1 MNTDERGNPLSP
13 ESSAGPAGVDAPTA
27 VNPVLTG
34 APSVP
39 SPDAPPWQSAGYP
52 TNPPPAAD
60 GPYPGSG
67 GYDGYGGYGGYPPG
81 SYPPAAPLGYGG
93 PGPVPMPPRRL
104 TRSGSDR
111 ILGGVCGGLARYWNT
126 DPVLLRILTVV
137 LTLATG
143 GALLVGY
150 LIAWIVIPPEQP
162 TPTGGPGTGAGG
174 GYAGGGYAGT
184 AGAYGTAE
192 YAPAPPPQRS
202 YLGWLVVSIA
212 ALAAGIV
219 ALIGLAVSP
228 TAGTVALAGAV
239 VVTLLGLGMVVGA
252 WYGRAR
258 WLTILAIPLAFLT
271 FSAVAAQHWIADSG
285 TADRWVGSSDGGIS
299 IGSRVWDVTPADLA
313 QQPLDYRVSAG
324 DAVLDLTALTAEG
337 AESAAPRQRVTIDAS
352 VGLGQLTV
360 LVPPDMLVNLSA
372 RLRAGEVLLPG
383 AASPGRSGTD
393 LTVVETVEPLTQGQ
407 PAYVV
412 DLDVAIGAGNLEV
425 HRDAA

>member
-1 MNTDERGNPLSP
+1 MNTDDRGNPLSP
-13 ESSAGPAGVDAPTA
+13 ESSTGPAGADAPTA

-39 SPDAPPWQSAGYP
+39 SPDAPPWPSAGYP
-52 TNPPPAAD
+52 TSPPPAP
-60 GPYPGSG
+60 GSTYPGSG
-67 GYDGYGGYGGYPPG
+67 GPGGYPPGGYPPG
-81 SYPPAAPLGYGG
+81 SYPPPAPFGYGG
-93 PGPVPMPPRRL
+93 PGPVPTPPRRL

-111 ILGGVCGGLARYWNT
+111 VLGGVCGGLARYWNT

-150 LIAWIVIPPEQP
+150 LIAWIVIPSDQP
-162 TPTGGPGTGAGG
+162 TSAGGPGGGAGG

-184 AGAYGTAE
+184 TSGYGTAE
-192 YAPAPPPQRS
+192 YAPAAPPQRS

-228 TAGTVALAGAV
+228 TAGTVALVGAV

-258 WLTILAIPLAFLT
+258 WLTVLAIPLAFLT

-285 TADRWVGSSDGGIS
+285 AAERWVGSSDGGIS
-299 IGSRVWDVTPADLA
+299 IGSRAWDVTPADLA

-360 LVPPDMLVNLSA
+360 LVPPDMRVNLSA

-383 AASPGRSGTD
+383 ATTPEGSGTD
-393 LTVVETVEPLTQGQ
+393 LTVVETIEPLTQGQ